1 MAMTLPPLVELINSI
16 TTKYKYEIDLNDY
29 PRSTQYLHYA
39 ADKNLHYATDKNLH
53 YVADKNRYLV

>member
-39 ADKNLHYATDKNLH
+39 ADKNLHYA
-53 YVADKNRYLV
+53 ADKNRYLV